1 VSTLGQTPATSL
13 VGGLLPGLDTAL
25 GAVLSNVEVL
35 VAGVLELVSTLCVLS
50 ARMSISFADG
60 LPTASST
67 SRASS
72 RTLRSASPL
81 ARLVSKRLGCT
92 HPSLKLEGLAPTET
106 VIPCCIID
114 HKAYQPFTP
123 TLEPDLP
130 YSMERFKIISCP
142 VWWSGGDPHSCVT
155 HQACG
160 SFRDLSGLF
169 RAANDTLPFSQWPAS
184 VVDRA
189 GAFCAGQFP
198 RGA

>member
-1 VSTLGQTPATSL
+1 LLDSSNTTITTAAPLITEIETHLTACAVSLKALKAVSPLARRQSQADVAALVASIVGEVTTAVSTLGQTPATSL

-50 ARMSISFADG
+50 TRMSISFADG

-114 HKAYQPFTP
+114 HKAYQP
-123 TLEPDLP
+123 
-130 YSMERFKIISCP
+130 
-142 VWWSGGDPHSCVT
+142 
-155 HQACG
+155 
-160 SFRDLSGLF
+160 
-169 RAANDTLPFSQWPAS
+169 
-184 VVDRA
+184 
-189 GAFCAGQFP
+189 
-198 RGA
+198 